1 MTMPQKKTVKIPLR
15 LSSCKMK
22 QICYFSKH
30 LTSVECFNYINFQE
44 IHVSTWSTNH
54 VWSYQRRSRNH
65 QNWHVSSRARTVCVF
80 PDEVNFFN
88 NVQLTYVIASETR
101 FFFYTIKGH
110 LPSLKEVY
118 RLYLIGHTFRT
129 FKLYLVS
136 GFIQIK
142 RNRTLV

>member
-1 MTMPQKKTVKIPLR
+1 MPCVVRHDNATKENCQNPTKIEQLQDETNMLFFKTFDIR
-15 LSSCKMK
+15 GM
-22 QICYFSKH
+22 
-30 LTSVECFNYINFQE
+30 FQLYKFP
-44 IHVSTWSTNH
+44 NH
-54 VWSYQRRSRNH
+54 VWSYQRRSHNH
-65 QNWHVSSRARTVCVF
+65 QNRHVSSRARTVCIF

-101 FFFYTIKGH
+101 YFFYTIKGH